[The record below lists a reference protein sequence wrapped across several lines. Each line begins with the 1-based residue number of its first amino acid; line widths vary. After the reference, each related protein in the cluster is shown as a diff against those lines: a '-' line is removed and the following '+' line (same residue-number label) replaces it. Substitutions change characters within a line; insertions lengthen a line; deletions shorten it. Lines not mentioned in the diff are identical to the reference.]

1 MERSKDTLGPK
12 LGSLVNQASKSMTK
26 VNLLVDD
33 LLNASRLGEA
43 QLHLRKTRFNL
54 SKAIDECCLHVTE
67 GGIYT
72 IITEGAKDAEVEADS
87 ERIQRVIVNFVNNAI
102 KYAPQSKEIKIR
114 ITRDPGHLKVSVTD
128 RGPGIPEEKLAYLFD
143 RYYRVNDAG
152 SQHSGLGLGLYISA
166 EIIRRHDGQI
176 GVDSEPGRGSSF
188 WFTLPV

>member
-102 KYAPQSKEIKIR
+102 KYAPQSKEIKNSHNTGSGASQSIGYR
-114 ITRDPGHLKVSVTD
+114 PGARYSGREAGLSV
-128 RGPGIPEEKLAYLFD
+128 
-143 RYYRVNDAG
+143 
-152 SQHSGLGLGLYISA
+152 
-166 EIIRRHDGQI
+166 
-176 GVDSEPGRGSSF
+176 
-188 WFTLPV
+188 